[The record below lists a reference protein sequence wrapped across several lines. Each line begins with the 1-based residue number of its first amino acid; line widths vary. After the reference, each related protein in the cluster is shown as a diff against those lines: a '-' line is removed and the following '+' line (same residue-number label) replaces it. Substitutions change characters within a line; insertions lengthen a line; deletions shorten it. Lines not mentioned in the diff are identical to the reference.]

1 MSRETCLGCPIEECH
16 VEVDGLCNRCDDI
29 EDWLA
34 EHDKQIRDEVIDEFA
49 LALKNNSDVYSGQ
62 CSCRH
67 SVSLDKIFE
76 IAKKMKGEQNND

>member
-34 EHDKQIRDEVIDEFA
+34 DHDKQIRDEVISEIENFVNG
-49 LALKNNSDVYSGQ
+49 LCEYPPTSLLGKKEM
-62 CSCRH
+62 
-67 SVSLDKIFE
+67 LDKL
-76 IAKKMKGEQNND
+76 KRMKGEKNE

>member
-34 EHDKQIRDEVIDEFA
+34 DHDKQIVEKTIDKVYDLVTNQMIRCGTPLDFNISTQEKILDLRDKLI
-49 LALKNNSDVYSGQ
+49 
-62 CSCRH
+62 
-67 SVSLDKIFE
+67 E
-76 IAKKMKGEQNND
+76 IEE